1 MLSAG
6 VSLSLKFTAVSS
18 PGCGSLSTDWP
29 SHSLGSV
36 SGLLL
41 LQEARGWRVVFKFQ
55 LCN

>member
-55 LCN
+55 L